1 MRWPLP
7 WRPWW
12 LTNLAKATS
21 LSERSKKTGQVKV
34 ADTAHNNDSGLT
46 SKDAQ
51 GVSTGEVYDR
61 RTLTYANSFDDRW
74 TSLAIRTLE
83 WLTGK
88 LTILRMVSKFEKRNA
103 DYRGNKFWRGALDV
117 MGIELQTP
125 DEQINN
131 IPEDGPVVVVANHP
145 HGMVDGMIFADLI
158 GRRRLDYR
166 ILTRSVLT
174 GLDEAATS
182 FMIPVPFPHDPDAQ
196 RKMVEMRAK
205 AMAHLKEGG
214 VVALFPSGVVMS
226 SESWF
231 GPPVEQE
238 WNVFTAQLIRR
249 SGAKVVPMFFPGR
262 NSRAYQIACRIS
274 PTLRQGLLLH
284 EIVRS
289 CNKPQAP
296 VVGEAL
302 TEEQMERLHS
312 DPRGFMAWLREH
324 TLNLGKKG

>member
-1 MRWPLP
+1 M
-7 WRPWW
+7 
-12 LTNLAKATS
+12 
-21 LSERSKKTGQVKV
+21 
-34 ADTAHNNDSGLT
+34 ADTAQDRNTGITPETTDE
-46 SKDAQ
+46 
-51 GVSTGEVYDR
+51 TGEIYDR

-74 TSLAIRTLE
+74 TSLAIKTIE

-88 LTILRMVSKFEKRNA
+88 ISILRMVSRFEKRNA
-103 DYRGNKFWRGALDV
+103 EYRGQKFWRGALNT
-117 MGIELQTP
+117 MGIDLQTP
-125 DEQINN
+125 QEQIDN
-131 IPEDGPVVVVANHP
+131 IPADGPVVIVANHP

-196 RKMVEMRAK
+196 RKMVDMRAK
-205 AMAHLKEGG
+205 TMAFLKEGG
-214 VVALFPSGVVMS
+214 AVALFPSGVVMS
-226 SESWF
+226 SDSWF
-231 GPPVEQE
+231 GPAIERE

-249 SGAKVVPMFFPGR
+249 SGARVVPIYFPGS
-262 NSRAYQIACRIS
+262 NSRWYQIACQIS
-274 PTLRQGLLLH
+274 PILRQGLLLH

-296 VVGEAL
+296 VVGKPL
-302 TEEQMERLHS
+302 TDEQMEKLHS

-324 TLNLGKKG
+324 TLSLGKQG